1 MKSFNEY
8 MEVISKNCLD
18 LKKDDNVFIVLP
30 SEMKYLK
37 YHVISYLN
45 SNGITNI
52 TVYEDN
58 ELFKDNNLR
67 KIFSS
72 VSKLL
77 LFTNDNRCNQY
88 IALLDDL
95 EAYGVD
101 LIYTIAAIPNK
112 GNILNSDIDKLS
124 SLSNEK
130 SFINWRIINSKNN
143 KKIMQLQNLGIK
155 DIKITKSIKDELSFN
170 INGEYENISKR
181 NQMRMFPNYAI
192 RIFTNPNTVNGF
204 IDATAK
210 TFIEDSAIDDLRLM
224 FEKGTLIDYDC
235 LSSFKKAN
243 DYLGKRC
250 IVKMEALG
258 LAEIHNPSYNIYGV
272 RNNYV
277 LDRVSSPY
285 IFLSSHN
292 LYTDEH
298 KFIYVPI
305 AAGTLKVVG
314 FDKEKKKTVIYE
326 NEEFTKKINTQKK

>member
-1 MKSFNEY
+1 
-8 MEVISKNCLD
+8 
-18 LKKDDNVFIVLP
+18 
-30 SEMKYLK
+30 
-37 YHVISYLN
+37 
-45 SNGITNI
+45 
-52 TVYEDN
+52 
-58 ELFKDNNLR
+58 
-67 KIFSS
+67 
-72 VSKLL
+72 
-77 LFTNDNRCNQY
+77 
-88 IALLDDL
+88 
-95 EAYGVD
+95 
-101 LIYTIAAIPNK
+101 
-112 GNILNSDIDKLS
+112 
-124 SLSNEK
+124 
-130 SFINWRIINSKNN
+130 
-143 KKIMQLQNLGIK
+143 
-155 DIKITKSIKDELSFN
+155 
-170 INGEYENISKR
+170 
-181 NQMRMFPNYAI
+181 
-192 RIFTNPNTVNGF
+192 
-204 IDATAK
+204 
-210 TFIEDSAIDDLRLM
+210 M